1 MFFEKPIKE
10 IEESDIKRLRELEI
24 PEDKNLEYKGD
35 FSIDNIDHKRKLLKT
50 VSAFTNTSGGLL
62 IYGIDEEE
70 GIPSELKG
78 IKVDNKDQIGR
89 WLEEYIRGNSE
100 PKISSIDIE
109 FIDKTDSDNSFIL
122 VKVPRSWN
130 LPHRVTM
137 SPKTKKFFIRRGRY
151 SEEMD
156 ISDLRTAFN
165 FSETLAEQIKRFR
178 EERISSIL
186 SDETPIPLKKGAKI
200 VIHIIPIN
208 AFYPGQQYDIEK
220 IYSDNQ
226 FRLRAID
233 AYSPKLHYNFDGLL
247 GSEIPDKEGLGST
260 YVQLYR
266 NGIIEATNGDF
277 FNEDHKKM
285 SDGHYEKIVVKS
297 VADYLEI
304 YKKINIELPIFVFLS
319 VVGAKGYQME
329 SNRDSYFGRHE
340 NHTIDRN
347 VLSNP
352 EILLS
357 KYPDNI
363 GNVLKPAFDAFRNAC
378 GFKGSI
384 NYDKN
389 GEWNP
394 TS

>member
-1 MFFEKPIKE
+1 MLFEKPIKE
-10 IEESDIKRLRELEI
+10 VEESDIERLMELEI

-35 FSIDNIDHKRKLLKT
+35 FSTDNIDHKRKLLKT

-137 SPKTKKFFIRRGRY
+137 GSKTKKFFIRRGRY

-200 VIHIIPIN
+200 VIHLIPIN
-208 AFYPGQQYDIEK
+208 AFYLGQQYDIEK
-220 IYSDNQ
+220 INPNQ

-233 AYSPKLHYNFDGLL
+233 AVNPKLRYNFDGLL
-247 GSEIPDKEGLGST
+247 GSEVPDKEGLGYT

-266 NGIIEATNGDF
+266 NGIIEATSGDF
-277 FNEDHKKM
+277 FNEDHKTM
-285 SDGHYEKIVVKS
+285 SDGNYEKVVVKS

-304 YKKINIELPIFVFLS
+304 YKEINIELPIFVFLT

-329 SNRDSYFGRHE
+329 SDGNSYFGRRE
-340 NHTIDRN
+340 NLTIDRN
-347 VLSNP
+347 VLANQ
-352 EILLS
+352 EILL
-357 KYPDNI
+357 KRYPDNV

-378 GFKGSI
+378 GFKGSK
-384 NYDKN
+384 NYDEN
-389 GEWNP
+389 DQWNP
-394 TS
+394 TN

>member
-10 IEESDIKRLRELEI
+10 IEESDIERLMELEI

-35 FSIDNIDHKRKLLKT
+35 FNTDDLGHKRTLLKT
-50 VSAFTNTSGGLL
+50 VSAFSNTSGGLL

-78 IKVDNKDQIGR
+78 IEVDNKDQLGR

-100 PKISSIDIE
+100 PKISSIDVE
-109 FIDKTDSDNSFIL
+109 FIDKTNSDNSFIL

-130 LPHRVTM
+130 LPHKVTM
-137 SPKTKKFFIRRGRY
+137 GPKTKKFFIRRGRY

-208 AFYPGQQYDIEK
+208 AFYPGLQYDIEQ

-233 AYSPKLHYNFDGLL
+233 AYSPKLRYNFDGLL
-247 GSEIPDKEGLGST
+247 GSELPDNEGLGST

-277 FNEDHKKM
+277 FNDEHKIM
-285 SDGHYEKIVVKS
+285 SDGYYEKIVVKS
-297 VADYLEI
+297 VTEYLEI
-304 YKKINIELPIFVFLS
+304 YKQINIELPIFVFLT

-329 SNRDSYFGRHE
+329 SDRDSNFGRRE
-340 NHTIDRN
+340 NLTIDRN
-347 VLSNP
+347 VLANQ
-352 EILLS
+352 EILL
-357 KYPDNI
+357 KRYPNNV

-378 GFKGSI
+378 GFKDSK
-384 NYDKN
+384 NYDEN
-389 GEWNP
+389 DEWNP
-394 TS
+394 TN